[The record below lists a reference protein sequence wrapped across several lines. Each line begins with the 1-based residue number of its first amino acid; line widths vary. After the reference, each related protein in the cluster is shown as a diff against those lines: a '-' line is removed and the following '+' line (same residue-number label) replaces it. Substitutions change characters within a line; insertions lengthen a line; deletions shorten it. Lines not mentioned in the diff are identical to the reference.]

1 MNSSKLTKV
10 NALCFGLGKF
20 ETIDR
25 GPISNSVYALLKMSL
40 YCSYVF
46 RTVTYSEVIK
56 VQGTIRVT
64 I

>member
-10 NALCFGLGKF
+10 NALCFEF
-20 ETIDR
+20 ETIVR

-46 RTVTYSEVIK
+46 RAVTYSEVIK